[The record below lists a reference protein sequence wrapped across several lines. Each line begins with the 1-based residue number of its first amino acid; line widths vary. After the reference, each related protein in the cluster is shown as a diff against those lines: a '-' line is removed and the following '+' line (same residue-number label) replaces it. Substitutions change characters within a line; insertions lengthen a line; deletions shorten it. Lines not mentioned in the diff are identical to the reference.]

1 MTIVSTACLLGM
13 FGKDFDLT
21 GFLILILVLTISLSF
36 HELAHGWAAWRLG
49 DDTAA
54 RQGRLTMNPLAHLDP
69 IGSIAFLI
77 GGIGWARPVP
87 VNPARFRREIS
98 VKKGLMLTS
107 LAGPAAN
114 LLLATASATLLFSLV
129 TLSLLTNSS
138 GQAWQIMAALFQ
150 RLYSANITL
159 AAFNLLPV
167 PPLDGFKILGFV
179 LPDQVYFRLMSYERQ
194 IGLVFLALVLFGR
207 GTLSIVLSYVVRP
220 LNWLIYR
227 PMENFFPWLWQ
238 TVGLT

>member
-87 VNPARFRREIS
+87 VIAARFRR
-98 VKKGLMLTS
+98 
-107 LAGPAAN
+107 
-114 LLLATASATLLFSLV
+114 
-129 TLSLLTNSS
+129 
-138 GQAWQIMAALFQ
+138 
-150 RLYSANITL
+150 
-159 AAFNLLPV
+159 
-167 PPLDGFKILGFV
+167 
-179 LPDQVYFRLMSYERQ
+179 
-194 IGLVFLALVLFGR
+194 
-207 GTLSIVLSYVVRP
+207 
-220 LNWLIYR
+220 
-227 PMENFFPWLWQ
+227 
-238 TVGLT
+238 